1 MKTILRKDLYDKI
14 WSETKSRTAKELGL
28 PFQELTQICRVHNIP
43 TPTSNYWIQ
52 LSLGKPVI
60 KAPLPNPEQNTEISL
75 ATEKTLKN
83 IKKADQPENT
93 NEYSEILD
101 QELVKTQEKEKYKK
115 LKPKA
120 LAGKYAIDFQK
131 PVDAWTENVST
142 VVKIFPVEATL
153 KSRREIVLQSKVYY
167 KHLNNGDYEWIR
179 RPDNKIK
186 KHLDI
191 NVEIRSLDR
200 ALCLFDSLI
209 GIFEALGGKM
219 KYEDRHT
226 AVVLGDVEIPI
237 SITERKRR
245 PIVSKDSDGYVNRYD
260 YIATGLLRVNLNER
274 WRTKTVEDTDYTKLE
289 DKLGVIVNKA
299 VALVKEELDWRER
312 CRLEE
317 IERKRKE
324 EERRLEE
331 ERKRQ
336 LELRREEERQEVR
349 DLFDTLRREVLVS
362 FIDRVIEKAVS
373 ASDGANA
380 NPTLNTDLA
389 RLSSLKNLV
398 DPQSSK
404 PTDTLLT
411 ESDIIALVRE
421 FFAGSQPHKEETP
434 RRYHL

>member
-1 MKTILRKDLYDKI
+1 M
-14 WSETKSRTAKELGL
+14 
-28 PFQELTQICRVHNIP
+28 
-43 TPTSNYWIQ
+43 
-52 LSLGKPVI
+52 
-60 KAPLPNPEQNTEISL
+60 
-75 ATEKTLKN
+75 
-83 IKKADQPENT
+83 
-93 NEYSEILD
+93 
-101 QELVKTQEKEKYKK
+101 
-115 LKPKA
+115 
-120 LAGKYAIDFQK
+120 
-131 PVDAWTENVST
+131 
-142 VVKIFPVEATL
+142 
-153 KSRREIVLQSKVYY
+153 
-167 KHLNNGDYEWIR
+167 
-179 RPDNKIK
+179 
-186 KHLDI
+186 
-191 NVEIRSLDR
+191 DR

-404 PTDTLLT
+404 PTDTLLA

-421 FFAGSQPHKEETP
+421 FFAGSQLHKEETP